1 MRKPTLKHLFAAGL
15 FAAMTT
21 LAASA
26 HAWPMWDSFKS
37 ANIDKSYRVID
48 YSDERAIT
56 TSEGQSYAMF
66 FALVADDRETFDKLL
81 EWTEKNLA
89 KGDITKNLP
98 SWLWGKTNQG
108 WGIIDS
114 NNATD
119 SDLWIAY
126 DLLEAARIWNVPEYA
141 AKAHAMMELLKHDVR
156 DVPNLGKVMLPGGRG
171 FDHPTHV
178 TLNPSYYPV
187 FILRRLGLEDP
198 YWKSVAEGT
207 VRALVRTAPAGFSP
221 DWAKIDK
228 TGKLIAPEGDDYV
241 LGSYNSIRV
250 YLWTGMLS
258 PEDPAYD
265 ILSRQFAPMVKL
277 TERMN
282 MPPEKVN
289 VITGAANQAG
299 SPGFGACLLEMLSG
313 SKTADFIRTV
323 IASEPIIGE
332 NYYRSVLMLYGAGF
346 DEGLYRFDR
355 DGRLEISQAAQKLTL
370 ERAAADARAKKE
382 ALAQEQKQKEAKA
395 AEDKS
400 DSHAQAK
407 RAEGESAA
415 SESKEAAAAQSAAA
429 DQKEPAAEPAP
440 DAAAKG
446 PAGATAPKPEAAA
459 QKPQPAESANGGN
472 AK

>member
-21 LAASA
+21 LVASA
-26 HAWPMWDSFKS
+26 HAWPMWDSFKA

-126 DLLEAARIWNVPEYA
+126 DLLEAARMWNVPEYA
-141 AKAHAMMELLKHDVR
+141 AKAHAVMELLKRDVS

-187 FILRRLGLEDP
+187 FILRRLSLEDP

-313 SKTADFIRTV
+313 SKTANFIRTV

-382 ALAQEQKQKEAKA
+382 AMTQEQKQKEAK
-395 AEDKS
+395 
-400 DSHAQAK
+400 Q
-407 RAEGESAA
+407 AEGESAA
-415 SESKEAAAAQSAAA
+415 SESKDASAAQSAAA